1 MRRFEQSF
9 SENKLPELIHTAF
22 CLIVSVI
29 FMMPLQHSTEDH
41 TAPQSQCVAMT
52 LEEGFP

>member
-41 TAPQSQCVAMT
+41 TAPQSQCMAMT